1 MVTLNTGIGAITLA
15 TLSAMRCK
23 LEEAAAVAR
32 AAETLTAD
40 GQPGRAG
47 DDGAG
52 CRAADR
58 ATTRAAWKRMRS
70 ALISCRMAQLNT
82 GGAELDRLVGL
93 GAFVVT
99 VEMRGGDRGVQPVRT
114 RPKDDQSSLSVSIS
128 RARVP
133 SSELPLSFS
142 PGDHTAI
149 EAVLGA
155 IARMPPPT
163 PLLAGRPTR

>member
-1 MVTLNTGIGAITLA
+1 MKNDAGVSVYRIEPARMPDGMLSCLWRRARSGSAPSWCLLAIAVLA
-15 TLSAMRCK
+15 VRRHHHQRARRSPVM
-23 LEEAAAVAR
+23 AAS
-32 AAETLTAD
+32 LD
-40 GQPGRAG
+40 
-47 DDGAG
+47 
-52 CRAADR
+52 
-58 ATTRAAWKRMRS
+58 M
-70 ALISCRMAQLNT
+70 MA
-82 GGAELDRLVGL
+82 
-93 GAFVVT
+93 
-99 VEMRGGDRGVQPVRT
+99 GGDRRVQPVRT

-128 RARVP
+128 SARVP